1 MLFTTSTT
9 LVAAATFFIGLLYG
23 TIQCGFLV
31 LVETPFTA
39 PPSQVCTLM
48 ASSAVAIYQLLGQ
61 IFDTME
67 VAEILELDLEPVSPF
82 FIEQISMEPPIV
94 GGQEMLFTFNEEETE
109 EAFISSIV
117 HLAPGL
123 FALAWGA
130 IVCALKRI
138 RGRLSRMLSFIRDAF
153 FGPPDQVPSQRVALA
168 PRRAFKPRKEQSAA
182 SFKPRRAKSTIS
194 LKSLKAKSTTTIPE
208 SDSDQNSSPT
218 NGIQLSAGALTSI
231 KEVLSSSLEPI
242 QSVFQNILGHTGSF
256 YPESKQSISEKP
268 TSKFDSRKTTS
279 YRASKSLPKTIVKEL
294 ACSLKPTRSTS
305 VGFSLKNACDR
316 AVSLSKYQS
325 SINPSVAI
333 NEKTLSE
340 ESEYVFIQNQLSVV
354 SMLSK
359 NKRLSTTPFYV
370 IETQP
375 PDGLPT
381 YQNDDLT
388 LVRTLGKGSFGSVYL
403 VQGYESRI
411 YYAMKCVNKDLPTS
425 TSIVEEA
432 DIICSLNSPFII
444 KHFATFQK
452 ADQNI
457 MLIEPCSKGDLFSL
471 QREQPKFRFDEAALK
486 FFAANMVL
494 ALQVCHSSGI
504 LHRDIKQ
511 DNYLISDNGYLKMTD
526 FGLSCRIDK
535 LQYCIAGASAYMCP
549 EMVQEVDPPG
559 YSFPADFWSMGI
571 CLYFMCTAEL
581 PLPQQG
587 SLVVEQESQY
597 LATNHLELCFP
608 SDFSQNGKD
617 FISAL
622 LTRNPDDRI
631 GGLSNPCKEHPWFSD
646 MDWGS
651 LENQTLPPPKCSGPQ
666 KPKRRPRYLESDD
679 SSTDTE

>member
-39 PPSQVCTLM
+39 PPPQVCTLM

-61 IFDTME
+61 VFDTIK

-82 FIEQISMEPPIV
+82 FIEQISMEPPIA
-94 GGQEMLFTFNEEETE
+94 GGQEMLFTFDEEETE

-117 HLAPGL
+117 YLVPGF
-123 FALAWGA
+123 FALVWGA
-130 IVCALKRI
+130 MVCALNRI
-138 RGRLSRMLSFIRDAF
+138 RRRLSHMSSFIRDAF
-153 FGPPDQVPSQRVALA
+153 FGPHDQVPSQRVSLA
-168 PRRAFKPRKEQSAA
+168 SRRAQSAFSFKSRKEQSAA
-182 SFKPRRAKSTIS
+182 SFKSRRAKSAIS
-194 LKSLKAKSTTTIPE
+194 LKSLKAKSATTIPE
-208 SDSDQNSSPT
+208 SGSDHNSSPT
-218 NGIQLSAGALTSI
+218 TGIQLAASAPASI
-231 KEVLSSSLEPI
+231 KELLSSSLEPI
-242 QSVFQNILGHTGSF
+242 QSVFQNILAHTGSF
-256 YPESKQSISEKP
+256 HPESKQSISEKP
-268 TSKFDSRKTTS
+268 TSKSDSRKTTS
-279 YRASKSLPKTIVKEL
+279 YHASKSLRKTIVKKL
-294 ACSLKPTRSTS
+294 SCSLKPTRSTS
-305 VGFSLKNACDR
+305 VALSFKNARDR

-333 NEKTLSE
+333 NEKPLSD
-340 ESEYVFIQNQLSVV
+340 ESEYVFIQSKLSVV

-359 NKRLSTTPFYV
+359 SKELPKTPSLI
-370 IETQP
+370 IEIQP
-375 PDGLPT
+375 PDGPPK
-381 YQNDDLT
+381 YQNDELT
-388 LVRTLGKGSFGSVYL
+388 LVRTLGKGSFGFVSL

-411 YYAMKCVNKDLPTS
+411 YYAMKCVNKDQPTF
-425 TSIVEEA
+425 TSIVDEA
-432 DIICSLNSPFII
+432 DIICTLDSPFII

-452 ADQNI
+452 GDQNV
-457 MLIEPCSKGDLFSL
+457 MLLEPCTKGDLYSL
-471 QREQPKFRFDEAALK
+471 QKQQPNFRFDETALK

-494 ALQVCHSSGI
+494 ALQVYHSSGI

-526 FGLSCRIDK
+526 FDLSCRIDK
-535 LQYCIAGASAYMCP
+535 LQYCVAGASAYMCP

-587 SLVVEQESQY
+587 SLVVEQESRY
-597 LATNHLELCFP
+597 LATNNLELCFP

-631 GGLSNPCKEHPWFSD
+631 GGLSSPCKNIP
-646 MDWGS
+646 GS
-651 LENQTLPPPKCSGPQ
+651 QTWIGSH
-666 KPKRRPRYLESDD
+666 
-679 SSTDTE
+679 